1 MEFEDRNKKPEEPAK
16 NLPMA
21 VLITLVG
28 IVCLLLY
35 VGWQM
40 ISDDA
45 SNVSDLSPKTSVVDE
60 PEPIDNVDSVDEE
73 IVETEQPVSEPVKA
87 PESKIEDSKKAPV
100 RIEAAKLPSGSK
112 TATHKISKGE
122 TLFSIA
128 TRYNLSLNT
137 LKAAN
142 PGISAENLKGGANLT
157 IPVLTIH
164 VVGPGDILRVV
175 GGKYGVTVKAIMEAN
190 GKSKNFAERGEKLII
205 PFKDKQ

>member
-45 SNVSDLSPKTSVVDE
+45 SNVSDLTPETSIITEPQEITAEDMILSDDE
-60 PEPIDNVDSVDEE
+60 SSDDVAEATNEE
-73 IVETEQPVSEPVKA
+73 AETAPAPVA
-87 PESKIEDSKKAPV
+87 TKKA
-100 RIEAAKLPSGSK
+100 ELPSGGK
-112 TATHKISKGE
+112 TGYHTVAKGE

-128 TRYNLSLNT
+128 NKFNISLST
-137 LKAAN
+137 LQAAN
-142 PGISAENLKGGANLT
+142 PSVTAQNLKQGSKLAV
-157 IPVLTIH
+157 PVLAIH
-164 VVGPGDILRVV
+164 TVGPGDILRVV
-175 GGKYGVTVKAIMEAN
+175 GGKYGVTVKAIMAAN
-190 GKSKNFAERGEKLII
+190 GKTRNFAERGEKLLI
-205 PFKDKQ
+205 PYKEKQ

>member
-28 IVCLLLY
+28 VVCLLLY

-45 SNVSDLSPKTSVVDE
+45 SNVSDLTPDTSIITE
-60 PEPIDNVDSVDEE
+60 PEEVTAEDMILEE
-73 IVETEQPVSEPVKA
+73 DLVEDVAVAESAPAVAVPVAKKA
-87 PESKIEDSKKAPV
+87 ELPSDSKT
-100 RIEAAKLPSGSK
+100 GYY
-112 TATHKISKGE
+112 KIAKGE

-128 TRYNLSLNT
+128 NKFNISVST
-137 LKAAN
+137 LQGAN
-142 PGISAENLKGGANLT
+142 PNVTAQNLKEGSKLT
-157 IPVLTIH
+157 VPVLAIH
-164 VVGPGDILRVV
+164 TVGPGDILRVV
-175 GGKYGVTVKAIMEAN
+175 GGKYGVTVKAIMAAN
-190 GKSKNFAERGEKLII
+190 SKTKNYAERGEKLLI